1 MTTQAQELVLVVED
15 ETSISDLLHLYLSKA
30 GFRVH
35 HEVDG
40 YSGLIA
46 ARSLSPAAI
55 VLDVG
60 LPGMDGTE
68 VCRSLREEGNW
79 VPILFCTA
87 RDEEIDRV
95 RGLELGGDDYIT
107 KPFSP
112 RELVARVRSAVR
124 RASGPT
130 ERYSVGSVTLD
141 RVAHRVTLDGQE
153 VSLTT
158 TEFDLL
164 AYLMARPDRVVTRE
178 ELLDKVWG
186 YPPDVGTRTAD
197 VHVAQLRHKLGPQNP
212 IRTVRGVGYCVES
225 SSA

>member
-1 MTTQAQELVLVVED
+1 
-15 ETSISDLLHLYLSKA
+15 
-30 GFRVH
+30 
-35 HEVDG
+35 
-40 YSGLIA
+40 
-46 ARSLSPAAI
+46 
-55 VLDVG
+55 
-60 LPGMDGTE
+60 MDGTE
-68 VCRSLREEGNW
+68 VCRNLREAGNW

-130 ERYSVGSVTLD
+130 ERYSVGSVSLD
-141 RVAHRVTLDGQE
+141 RVAHRVTLEGQE

-164 AYLMARPDRVVTRE
+164 AYLMARPDRVITRE

-186 YPPDVGTRTAD
+186 YPADVGTRTAD
-197 VHVAQLRHKLGPQNP
+197 VHVAQLRHKLRPHNP

-225 SSA
+225 STE